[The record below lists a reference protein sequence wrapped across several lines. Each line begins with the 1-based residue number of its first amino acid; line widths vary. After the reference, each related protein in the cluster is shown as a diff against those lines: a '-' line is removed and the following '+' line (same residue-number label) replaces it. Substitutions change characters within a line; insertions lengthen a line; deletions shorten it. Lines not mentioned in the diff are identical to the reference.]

1 MGILDHLTCLLKN
14 LDTGQEA
21 TELDMEKETSSKLG
35 KEYHNAT
42 CCHPAYL
49 TYMQSTSF
57 KILGCRM
64 NHKLES
70 RLLGKISAISD
81 YADDTTLLAESE
93 EELRSL

>member
-14 LDTGQEA
+14 LYAGQEA
-21 TELDMEKETSSKLG
+21 TELDMEQETSSKLG
-35 KEYHNAT
+35 KDYHKAIY
-42 CCHPAYL
+42 CHPVYL

-57 KILGCRM
+57 KMLGCRM

-81 YADDTTLLAESE
+81 MLMIPLYWQKVK
-93 EELRSL
+93 RN